1 MRGRARQLRQNWT
14 DAENKFWR
22 LLRLRNIGGYKFRR
36 QHPIGPYIVDFCCL
50 KKRLVIELDGG
61 QHARSIG
68 YDRQRTEFLQ
78 ARGYRVM
85 RVWDNEALTNADG
98 VLEKVLEILEE
109 KPLTLPS
116 PRFTGRGKE
125 PDRT

>member
-1 MRGRARQLRQNWT
+1 
-14 DAENKFWR
+14 
-22 LLRLRNIGGYKFRR
+22 
-36 QHPIGPYIVDFCCL
+36 
-50 KKRLVIELDGG
+50 
-61 QHARSIG
+61 
-68 YDRQRTEFLQ
+68 
-78 ARGYRVM
+78 M